1 MSIKRV
7 SIIGA
12 TLIAALFLVGILVAS
27 TTINQIR
34 FGGPIHERNQ
44 NINDLLADILP
55 PPSYIIEPYLEVTR
69 IRQDPGYLEDG
80 KARLKNLQVTF
91 NERYQYWAQSE
102 LEPTLKTQ
110 LELDARQSA
119 ERFWGETN
127 ATFLPAMARGDA
139 AVAAT
144 SYQTLSKAYF
154 DHRAIIDRL
163 VKNSNIQSQKLKA
176 SASTELSRAIVTM
189 AIVALLMLGA
199 IGFAAW
205 YVMRRI
211 VDPLAQTANAMRT
224 MAAGD
229 YSVTVSGAERRDE
242 IGTMVTSVEV
252 FRTAAHAKIADE
264 QAQALVVSELAT
276 GLKALAAGNLEHAIT
291 ARFDDRYES
300 LRGDYNHAARELSAV
315 IGKVSETASGVN
327 TGSSEISTASDDLAR
342 RTEQQAATL
351 EETAAALNNVTAA
364 VRQTAANALTVSST
378 VSTTHVEASDGAK
391 IVVEVVSA
399 MGDIEKSA
407 QEIATIIGVID
418 GISFQT
424 NLLALNAGVE
434 AARAGDAGK
443 GFAVVANEVRALAQ
457 RSADAAR
464 EIKELIGKSSDMVS
478 RGVSLVDQTGKM
490 LETILEKVAEIY
502 PLVSAISTS
511 ADTQAANLGQINVAV
526 NEIDRM
532 TQQNAAMVEQ
542 STAAASNLADEA
554 SALTKLVAHFKT
566 SSGRHQ
572 QADTPMR
579 MSAAG
584 PDRSFGTQ
592 SIRPVAA

>member
-1 MSIKRV
+1 M
-7 SIIGA
+7 
-12 TLIAALFLVGILVAS
+12 IAALFLVGILVAS

-55 PPSYIIEPYLEVTR
+55 PPSYVIEPYLEVTR
-69 IRQDPGYLEDG
+69 IRQDPSYLEDG
-80 KARLKNLQVTF
+80 KARLKNLQTTF
-91 NERYQYWAQSE
+91 NERYQYWAKSE

-110 LELDARQSA
+110 LEQDARQSA
-119 ERFWGETN
+119 ERFWRETN
-127 ATFLPAMARGDA
+127 ETFLPAMARGDA
-139 AVAAT
+139 SVAAA
-144 SYQTLSKAYF
+144 SYKTLSQAYF
-154 DHRAIIDRL
+154 DHRTIIDRL
-163 VKNSNIQSQKLKA
+163 VKDSNTQAQKLKA
-176 SASTELSRAIVTM
+176 DASTELSRAIVTM
-189 AIVALLMLGA
+189 VIVALLMLGA

-211 VDPLAQTANAMRT
+211 VDPLAETANAMRT

-229 YSVTVSGAERRDE
+229 YSVTVSGADRRDE

-264 QAQALVVSELAT
+264 KAQALVVSELAT
-276 GLKALAAGNLEHAIT
+276 GLRALAAGDLEHAI
-291 ARFDDRYES
+291 AVRFDDRYES
-300 LRGDYNHAARELSAV
+300 LRGDYNHAAKELSAV

-327 TGSSEISTASDDLAR
+327 TGSSEISTASHDLAR

-364 VRQTAANALTVSST
+364 VRQTAANALTVSGT
-378 VSTTHVEASDGAK
+378 VSTTHVEATDGAK
-391 IVVEVVSA
+391 IVGEVVSA
-399 MGDIEKSA
+399 MSDIEKSA

-464 EIKELIGKSSDMVS
+464 EIKELIAKSSGMVN

-490 LETILEKVAEIY
+490 LERILEKVAEIN
-502 PLVSAISTS
+502 PLVSAISSS
-511 ADTQAANLGQINVAV
+511 ADSQAANLGQINVAV
-526 NEIDRM
+526 NDIDRM
-532 TQQNAAMVEQ
+532 TQQNAAMVEE

-566 SSGRHQ
+566 TSGQHQ
-572 QADTPMR
+572 QAVTPMR
-579 MSAAG
+579 KMASE
-584 PDRSFGTQ
+584 PNRSFG
-592 SIRPVAA
+592 SRSVRSAAA